1 MMRPYLISLVILTLS
16 SLAKA
21 EPVTIAAG
29 NVAAS
34 LELNAPDG
42 AKVIVKG
49 GKTTISTKKLW
60 LYIWAVPNAKTVGE
74 ALPQVNEVIKSEVT
88 DFVVG
93 STEVISVAG
102 GDATHLKGKG
112 TEADD
117 GDPGTTDVVVFAA
130 GKNVFAACVHGEGA
144 EAAKERS
151 DMLSVLKTAK
161 PL

>member
-34 LELNAPDG
+34 LDLNAPDG

-74 ALPQVNEVIKSEVT
+74 ALPQVNEIIKSEVT
-88 DFVVG
+88 DFVIG

-117 GDPGTTDVVVFAA
+117 GDPGTADVVVFAA

>member
-74 ALPQVNEVIKSEVT
+74 ALPQVNEIIESFK
-88 DFVVG
+88 F
-93 STEVISVAG
+93 
-102 GDATHLKGKG
+102 L
-112 TEADD
+112 
-117 GDPGTTDVVVFAA
+117 
-130 GKNVFAACVHGEGA
+130 
-144 EAAKERS
+144 
-151 DMLSVLKTAK
+151 
-161 PL
+161 